1 MRKTTETTKEINPN
15 ATGGRVSVFAWLF
28 IYSSQLTTRLIELRE
43 EDEEEDEEMGDLDEE
58 DLELL
63 EENTGTRIERRNKA
77 PKRIRRGRDDDDVM
91 GDTIRKRRR
100 VLDDDNRGASQ
111 RGGDLGDLWDD
122 DGIRRVRRAR
132 EEDEDEPPEF
142 GDDMRDF
149 IEDDDE
155 DEDIQMGEAER
166 QERLEQRRAEAA
178 RKRKA
183 GGRPQVAGLDTK

>member
-1 MRKTTETTKEINPN
+1 MRKPTETTKEINPN
-15 ATGGRVSVFAWLF
+15 ATGGRVSVFACLF
-28 IYSSQLTTRLIELRE
+28 IYSSQLITLLIELRE

>member
-1 MRKTTETTKEINPN
+1 
-15 ATGGRVSVFAWLF
+15 
-28 IYSSQLTTRLIELRE
+28 
-43 EDEEEDEEMGDLDEE
+43 MGDLDEE

-77 PKRIRRGRDDDDVM
+77 PKRIRRGREDEPDNEQ
-91 GDTIRKRRR
+91 GDAIRKKRRA
-100 VLDDDNRGASQ
+100 LDDDSRGVSQ